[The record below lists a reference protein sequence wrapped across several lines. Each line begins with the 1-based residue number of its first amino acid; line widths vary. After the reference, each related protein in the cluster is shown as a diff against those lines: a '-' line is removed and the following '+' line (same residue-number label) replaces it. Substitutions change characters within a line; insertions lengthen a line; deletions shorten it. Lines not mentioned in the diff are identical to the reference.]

1 MLKMLINT
9 LWRKINKNKNEK
21 KFYEFLKEE
30 CKELNFM
37 GVKYYYVP
45 GLEKHIACNY
55 KDIIMVSDD
64 FYKLST
70 DTQLFTLMHE
80 LGHKKLGH
88 SEDNKKSGLTKEFE
102 ADNYAAQRV
111 GYAKAFQAMKEVE
124 AFAAK
129 EYNTTSNVFSVR
141 MSAINEKS
149 KQESR

>member
-1 MLKMLINT
+1 
-9 LWRKINKNKNEK
+9 
-21 KFYEFLKEE
+21 
-30 CKELNFM
+30 
-37 GVKYYYVP
+37 
-45 GLEKHIACNY
+45 
-55 KDIIMVSDD
+55 MVSDD
-64 FYKLST
+64 FYKLSV

-88 SEDNKKSGLTKEFE
+88 SEDNKKSRLTKEIE

-129 EYNTTSNVFSVR
+129 EYNATSNVFSVR

-149 KQESR
+149 KQESK